1 MSSDETQRLIAKDKE
16 EHPNC
21 DYSVSTSKSCRQ
33 ANGTM
38 ECETLHRVLRYCPGE
53 SPCEILRN
61 TLKSEGAPESSEHAM
76 PSFGPGSGGLFTN
89 DPQMEEQFKDMHRVL
104 ESFGGGLFGGLL
116 GGALGGGPGNAP
128 FRSPNDQHNHP
139 WGRKSTPPSRD
150 STSPPQSSQSN
161 RGSSSKPHG
170 EVTEV

>member
-1 MSSDETQRLIAKDKE
+1 MSSEETQRLIAKDKE

-33 ANGTM
+33 TNGKM

-53 SPCEILRN
+53 GPCEILRN
-61 TLKSEGAPESSEHAM
+61 TLKSEGAPESSSEHAL
-76 PSFGPGSGGLFTN
+76 PSFGPSGGGLFTN
-89 DPQMEEQFKDMHRVL
+89 DPQMEEQFKDMHRML

-116 GGALGGGPGNAP
+116 GGAPGGGP
-128 FRSPNDQHNHP
+128 FRSPNDHSM
-139 WGRKSTPPSRD
+139 GRKNPPPPRD
-150 STSPPQSSQSN
+150 SSNAPQSSHPS
-161 RGSSSKPHG
+161 RGNSGKPRG